1 VEHWVHVLEGDIGTT
16 ASSFSLSLSL
26 SLSLSFM
33 AAMKEAAFLHYMFLP

>member
-26 SLSLSFM
+26 SLSFM